1 MSTPDSPKLSR
12 VCDLLLREAFL
23 QSMSTLHLEPK
34 GEGYVVM
41 AVRQGRS
48 EEVLAPPVAASLG
61 LFVYLCQR
69 ANVAADVCQGS
80 FGFSH
85 EGRERKVDLRVSGS
99 PQGKRATLQLAE
111 AVDLA

>member
-12 VCDLLLREAFL
+12 VCDLLLREAFR

-85 EGRERKVDLRVSGS
+85 EGEERTVDLRVTGS
-99 PQGKRATLQLAE
+99 PRGNRVTLQLA
-111 AVDLA
+111 